1 MQGLK
6 DKVAICTGAGRRD
19 GLGAG
24 ILRRL
29 AAEGAKVVVSD
40 LGEPDR
46 FLDNGDI
53 GATDEMNAV
62 ADELRASGAEVLVVP
77 CDVRKEADVQNLI
90 NSTVEHFGRVDV
102 LVNNAGVGYMLK
114 PMTETSLDEW
124 QLVIDVNLTGAFLC
138 TKYAAA
144 QMAAQGEGG
153 RIINIASQA
162 AKSGFPDLAAYVSS
176 KHGMVGMTR
185 AIACEVG
192 GDGITVNAVCPN
204 HVTTGL
210 GAKQNEYYA
219 ARSNMTVPQFLE
231 AMKAK
236 IPMGRPGLVTDT
248 AAAVAFLASDDA
260 QYITG
265 EAMNVSGGE
274 ETH

>member
-1 MQGLK
+1 MANTWT
-6 DKVAICTGAGRRD
+6 VHAGA
-19 GLGAG
+19 
-24 ILRRL
+24 
-29 AAEGAKVVVSD
+29 
-40 LGEPDR
+40 
-46 FLDNGDI
+46 
-53 GATDEMNAV
+53 
-62 ADELRASGAEVLVVP
+62 VL
-77 CDVRKEADVQNLI
+77 Q
-90 NSTVEHFGRVDV
+90 
-102 LVNNAGVGYMLK
+102 
-114 PMTETSLDEW
+114 
-124 QLVIDVNLTGAFLC
+124 NLTGAFLC
-138 TKYAAA
+138 SKYAAQ
-144 QMAAQGEGG
+144 QMIRQGSGG
-153 RIINIASQA
+153 RVINIASQA

-185 AIACEVG
+185 AMACEFG
-192 GDGITVNAVCPN
+192 AHGITVNAVCPN

-219 ARSNMTVPQFLE
+219 RRQKLSLDAFLD

-236 IPMGRPGLVTDT
+236 IPLGRPGLVTDT